1 MWIRWVTY
9 SYHLKNLLPTDKSAV
24 KVSWNK
30 QNDILWNLIVALLIK
45 CYRDQT
51 GIDFPQM
58 IKKFSNNSKV
68 IFLINSYFR
77 WSRELISLEN
87 PNWYDP

>member
-1 MWIRWVTY
+1 MVY
-9 SYHLKNLLPTDKSAV
+9 
-24 KVSWNK
+24 
-30 QNDILWNLIVALLIK
+30 
-45 CYRDQT
+45 QT

-77 WSRELISLEN
+77 WDSELALRIQIGMTLHQGVSPQNYSFSNSKDLIGGG
-87 PNWYDP
+87 PIKDI